1 MIAYSSRES
10 LDEWDGLFASR
21 VCRSGLAHQLDSLP
35 CGKALRIFGVIGAK
49 VIDVRLQLQK
59 RLPLCVR
66 QRLCLLL
73 E

>member
-1 MIAYSSRES
+1 
-10 LDEWDGLFASR
+10 
-21 VCRSGLAHQLDSLP
+21 
-35 CGKALRIFGVIGAK
+35 VIGAK